1 MPPPLK
7 VANASA
13 FWGDQPDAASRL
25 VAQQPGLD
33 FVTLDYLAEVSLS
46 IMAIQ
51 RAKDPSAGY
60 ARDFVEVVRSLAP
73 FWLAGGRTRIV
84 TNAGGLDPLAC
95 GRACRDVL
103 RAAKVPELKI
113 AVVTGDDVLPH
124 LRASSDDGQP
134 STEEGSVSPRGES
147 GVCALTDDKSDFGN
161 LETGA
166 PLAEIAGRLGT
177 ANAYVGATGIADA
190 LRAGADIV
198 ITGRVADPSLT
209 VGPCLAHFG
218 WAIDDYERI
227 AGATVAG
234 HLIEC
239 GTQVCGGFST
249 DWLTLPHPDN
259 IGFPIA
265 EIAADGSCVL
275 TKPPDTGGAVSVQ
288 TVKEQLLYEIGD
300 PGNYL
305 SPDATVSF
313 LSLRVAP
320 AGGDRVRVFG
330 AKGGPPPPTYKVSAT
345 YRDGY
350 KAHGML
356 TVFGHDAVKKARHAG
371 EALLARLRAAGG
383 GYRETLVECL
393 GTGASVRGI
402 ASRMS
407 DTHLLETVLRISV
420 AAAGKE
426 PVERFTKEIA
436 PLVTCGPQGVTGYAT
451 GRPKVLPIFG
461 YWPCL
466 IDRRRVPVQWE
477 MLGRS

>member
-1 MPPPLK
+1 MPLPLK
-7 VANASA
+7 IANACA
-13 FWGDQPDAASRL
+13 FWGDQPDAAARL
-25 VAQQPGLD
+25 VAAEPDLD
-33 FVTLDYLAEVSLS
+33 YLTLDYLAEVSLS

-51 RAKDPSAGY
+51 RAKNPDAGF
-60 ARDFVEVVRSLAP
+60 ARDFIEVIISLAP
-73 FWLAGGRTRIV
+73 FWLAGGTTKVV
-84 TNAGGLDPLAC
+84 TNAGGLDPAAC
-95 GRACRDVL
+95 ARACVEAL
-103 RAAKVPELKI
+103 RAAKLSHLKVAI
-113 AVVTGDDVLPH
+113 VTGDDVLATVA
-124 LRASSDDGQP
+124 RASHPTQ
-134 STEEGSVSPRGES
+134 TAEAKPRP
-147 GVCALTDDKSDFGN
+147 AAATAFAN
-161 LETGA
+161 LETAA
-166 PLAEIAGRLGT
+166 PLATVADRVVT
-177 ANAYVGATGIADA
+177 ANAYLGAASIADA

-218 WAIDDYERI
+218 WTATDYDRI

-249 DWLTLPHPDN
+249 DWLDVPLPQD

-265 EIAADGSCVL
+265 EISEDGSCVI
-275 TKPPDTGGAVSVQ
+275 TKAAFTGGAVTVQ

-313 LSLRVAP
+313 LTVSVEAK
-320 AGGDRVRVFG
+320 GENRVRVSG
-330 AKGGPPPPTYKVSAT
+330 ATGRAPPPSYKVSAT

-350 KAHGML
+350 KAHGQL
-356 TVFGHDAVKKARHAG
+356 TIFGNDAVKKARHAG
-371 EALLARLRAAGG
+371 EALLLRLHDAGWV
-383 GYRETLVECL
+383 YRETLVECL

-402 ASRMS
+402 ASRVS
-407 DTHLLETVLRISV
+407 DTHLVETVLRVSV
-420 AAAGKE
+420 AADTKE

-436 PLVTCGPQGVTGYAT
+436 PLVTAGPQGVTGYAT

-466 IDRRRVPVQWE
+466 VDRRQVKPEWRFAP
-477 MLGRS
+477 